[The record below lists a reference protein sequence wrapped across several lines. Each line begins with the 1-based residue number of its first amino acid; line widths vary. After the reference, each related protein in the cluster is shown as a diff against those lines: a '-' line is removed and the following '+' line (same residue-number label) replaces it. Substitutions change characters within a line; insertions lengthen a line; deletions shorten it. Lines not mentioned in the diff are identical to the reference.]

1 MTIEKII
8 INYLVRSQI
17 AGIEER
23 VYAERPVSDEDAF
36 ILIRRTGG
44 STANHIRSYLI
55 ITEVCVRRDEAK
67 GLTKLYAAE
76 IFENLLQAM
85 EQIAEST
92 PLYGCHKN
100 SDYDATDQNSKEY
113 QYQALWQITM

>member
-8 INYLVRSQI
+8 INYLAKSEI
-17 AGIEER
+17 PGIEEN
-23 VYAERPVSDEDAF
+23 VYAERPVDRKDAF
-36 ILIRRTGG
+36 ILIWRTGG
-44 STANHIRSYLI
+44 STANHIRSYLM
-55 ITEVCVRRDEAK
+55 ITEVCVRRDEAN

-76 IFENLLQAM
+76 IFEKLLQAM

-92 PLYGCHKN
+92 PIYGCHKN

-113 QYQALWQITM
+113 RYQALWQITM